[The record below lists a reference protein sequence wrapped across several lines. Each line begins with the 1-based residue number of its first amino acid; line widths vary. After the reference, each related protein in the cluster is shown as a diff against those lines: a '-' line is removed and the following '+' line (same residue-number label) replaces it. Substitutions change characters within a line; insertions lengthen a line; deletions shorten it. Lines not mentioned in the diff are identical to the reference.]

1 MKSFKLISAYNRN
14 LIINFL
20 LSLFPLCFIIGN
32 LAINL
37 NIILVIL
44 FASIFYFNQ
53 IYKIK
58 FSLLEKLVIVFF
70 IYILFTG
77 LWNYFEN
84 NNFNFDGDSTVIVK
98 SFYFLRFLFLI
109 FVLSFLIRENIFN
122 FKWFFVSCLFF
133 TCFVSL
139 DIIFQYFF
147 LQDIFG
153 FKVAIS
159 PEDSGI
165 ARRLSGPF
173 GDEYIAGSYI
183 QRFSIFGLCCLP
195 FFYKIKKPYSFLIL
209 LSLFV
214 IYWFSII
221 LSGNRMPVILF
232 LFTIILIL
240 FFEKETRKNFI
251 YFISVAII
259 IFSTLYLTN
268 NVIKKHFD
276 NFKSI
281 STRMVNVFLIDIK
294 IKDESLS
301 RNEIPS
307 HYQEFRSFYETWKI
321 NKYIGGG
328 IKSFRVNCP
337 QRKII
342 NTYERIPCNIHPH
355 NYYLEILSEIGLI
368 GFALFLAILFFG
380 FYNVLFRFNSNIQ
393 ISDKLLKITS
403 LILIGEMMPLR
414 SSGSFFTTGN
424 AAFIFLLLAILLAS
438 RRKI

>member
-1 MKSFKLISAYNRN
+1 MKSFGLISAFNRN

-20 LSLFPLCFIIGN
+20 ISLFPLSFIIGN
-32 LAINL
+32 LAININIVL
-37 NIILVIL
+37 IIL
-44 FASIFYFNQ
+44 FGSSFYFNQ
-53 IYKIK
+53 IYKVK
-58 FSLLEKLVIVFF
+58 FSLFEKLIILFF

-77 LWNYFEN
+77 LWNYFER
-84 NNFNFDGDSTVIVK
+84 NNFSFDGDSTIAVK
-98 SFYFLRFLFLI
+98 SIYFLRFLFLI
-109 FVLSFLIRENIFN
+109 LVLNFLIRANIFN

-133 TCFVSL
+133 TFFVSL
-139 DIIFQYFF
+139 DIIYQYFF

-153 FKVAIS
+153 FKVDIS

-173 GDEYIAGSYI
+173 GDEYIAGSYL

-195 FFYKIKKPYSFLIL
+195 FFYKIKKPYSLIIL

-214 IYWFSII
+214 TYWFSLI

-232 LFTIILIL
+232 LFTIFLIL
-240 FFEKETRKNFI
+240 LFEKETRKNFI
-251 YFISVAII
+251 YFVSIVII
-259 IFSTLYLTN
+259 VFSSLYLTN
-268 NVIKKHFD
+268 DVIKKHFN

-281 STRMVNVFLIDIK
+281 STRIANVLLIDVGVK
-294 IKDESLS
+294 NGNLS
-301 RNEIPS
+301 RSDIPS
-307 HYQEFRSFYETWKI
+307 HYQEFRSFYETWKM

-328 IKSFRVNCP
+328 IKSFRINCP

-342 NTYERIPCNIHPH
+342 NSYERIPCNIHPH

-368 GFALFLAILFFG
+368 GFILFLSILLFG
-380 FYNVLFRFNSNIQ
+380 FYNSLLRYNNKVELT
-393 ISDKLLKITS
+393 DKLLKITS
-403 LILIGEMMPLR
+403 FILMGEMMPLR

-424 AAFIFLLLAILLAS
+424 AAFIFLVLAILLAS